1 MENKYSMEE
10 ILNAVDELQKIK
22 KRKNVITPKE
32 KVNTF
37 NKSNIPKNTL
47 QLIEEAENSKN

>member
-22 KRKNVITPKE
+22 KRKNITPKE
-32 KVNTF
+32 KVKTF
-37 NKSNIPKNTL
+37 NKSNIPIDTL